1 MSGRPERP
9 SKKLRTLST
18 DSEGTADPIDWA
30 STGTGATGSAAG
42 SRGGRAEKATS
53 GKNETSR
60 SRRNTAENVSMAT
73 VSRGPP
79 SGSSRSPT
87 SMRLTVKTS
96 SSKLRE
102 ATRSSSSGNSG
113 SSTTTNARDPFI
125 GGQIIEGKRA
135 RNVRKSY
142 VLESDSEEED
152 EDEEMEEA
160 GDEDAEM
167 EEDDDEDLDAED
179 DGLGDEDAEGD
190 IDMEVDVPPPPPVIK
205 VSRANGKAKEVITV
219 KPPVVKGKVLPV
231 EQKEMEDAS
240 DDEELSELDSDLAE
254 EVEEE
259 EGMQTGNEEDAE
271 GEDEEI
277 EVEEDGDE
285 EDDDSLDS
293 DDETPGGGSRAS
305 TPDLNKL
312 TKRQRA
318 RFEESDGGHLLALP
332 DEVQVKKH
340 LTAEEHAMRRAEMA
354 RRRKNLSEKRNEEEK
369 LETINKLLKKQAPK
383 TNARRAGMTASDA
396 NNAANS
402 TNNSAGDG
410 EPVKPNAMFVRWVST
425 KEGNRIGVPE
435 EWLDAPVGRVFD
447 GSVKMGG
454 GHGMGGGKLIEE
466 VA

>member
-9 SKKLRTLST
+9 SKKLRKLST
-18 DSEGTADPIDWA
+18 DSEGTEEPIDWA
-30 STGTGATGSAAG
+30 GTGIGTKGSAAS
-42 SRGGRAEKATS
+42 SRGGRAEKATAG

-60 SRRNTAENVSMAT
+60 TRRTTSENVAAMAT

-79 SGSSRSPT
+79 SGSSKSPS

-102 ATRSSSSGNSG
+102 ATRASSSGNSV
-113 SSTTTNARDPFI
+113 TTNARDPFI

-142 VLESDSEEED
+142 VLESDSDEED
-152 EDEEMEEA
+152 EEEDEEMEEA
-160 GDEDAEM
+160 GDEDAKP
-167 EEDDDEDLDAED
+167 EEDEDEDMDAED
-179 DGLGDEDAEGD
+179 DGLGDEDADGD

-205 VSRANGKAKEVITV
+205 VSRASGKAANDVIIV
-219 KPPVVKGKVLPV
+219 KSPAVRGKVLPV
-231 EQKEMEDAS
+231 EQKEIEDAS
-240 DDEELSELDSDLAE
+240 DDEELSELDSDLGE

-271 GEDEEI
+271 GEEEEI
-277 EVEEDGDE
+277 EVEDEGDE
-285 EDDDSLDS
+285 EEDDSLDS
-293 DDETPGGGSRAS
+293 DDETPAGGSRAS

-383 TNARRAGMTASDA
+383 TNARRAGM
-396 NNAANS
+396 NAADNPG
-402 TNNSAGDG
+402 TGTGADG
-410 EPVKPNAMFVRWVST
+410 EPFKPNAMFVRWVSN
-425 KEGNRIGVPE
+425 KDGNRIGVPE
-435 EWLDAPVGRVFD
+435 EWLDAPVGGVF
-447 GSVKMGG
+447 GNSVKASRAGG
-454 GHGMGGGKLIEE
+454 GIGGGKLIEE